1 MHRFSTNDA
10 LHRGWGIAET
20 ANRDSFI
27 TGDVRLSRVLWPN
40 RRGKVSVEM
49 AAEMAD
55 VSLASMYTKGQEKS
69 RIRITQVTAPPT
81 AATIASIDQLLVVL
95 PEKVPASAWRVIP
108 QGNKVQALMR
118 RRAQGHE
125 QGNAPAVRTR
135 INNKRQS
142 LLILGTVAPKGE
154 TFDLLSFAR
163 KMVAAAACEPGG
175 NLGIWVAGFSED
187 DAVRI
192 TSHLTT
198 AALASAFNLAEF
210 KSKPK
215 QQRIRSIRILGRRE
229 RLDLRRIEAEARGNN
244 LARWLTAMPPNKL
257 DAAEYIVFLRELAKE
272 YGWRFKKYGVREL
285 ESMGAGAFLAV
296 AQGNQDQSAG
306 IVRLQ
311 YRPAAATTTPAVSL
325 VGKGIIFDT
334 GGTNLKPFLS
344 MADMH
349 IDMGGSAVA
358 VGALLAMTELEYPH
372 AVDCWM
378 PITENRIGP
387 NAYKSQDVIAAAN
400 GKTIQVVHTDAE
412 GRLALADAL
421 VFACREKPRLII
433 DYATLTGAC
442 INAITRG
449 YSGIFTNRP
458 DWHPLLKKSG
468 RDSGER
474 VWPFPQGK
482 EFLAEL
488 ESDVADIKQCTPD
501 AGGDHILAATFLN
514 EFVDSD
520 IPWIHV
526 DLSASKRKG
535 GLGAIATDITG
546 FGVRLTMD
554 LVLDKQLP
562 EPADTR

>member
-1 MHRFSTNDA
+1 M
-10 LHRGWGIAET
+10 
-20 ANRDSFI
+20 AN
-27 TGDVRLSRVLWPN
+27 
-40 RRGKVSVEM
+40 
-49 AAEMAD
+49 
-55 VSLASMYTKGQEKS
+55 VSLASIFTTEQEKY
-69 RIRITQVTAPPT
+69 RIRIIQATGAP
-81 AATIASIDQLLVVL
+81 AASAMAGIDQLLVVL
-95 PEKVPASAWRVIP
+95 PEKVPSSVWRAIP
-108 QGNKVQALMR
+108 QGNKVQALMKR
-118 RRAQGHE
+118 RVHGSI
-125 QGNAPAVRTR
+125 PALRTR
-135 INNKRQS
+135 LNNKRQTL
-142 LLILGTVAPKGE
+142 LLIGTLSADAE
-154 TFDLLSFAR
+154 AFELLSFGQ

-175 NLGIWVAGFSED
+175 NLGIWVTGFGDGGS
-187 DAVRI
+187 ARVA
-192 TSHLTT
+192 SALTT
-198 AALASAFNLAEF
+198 AALAAGFNLAEF
-210 KSKPK
+210 KSKRTP
-215 QQRIRSIRILGRRE
+215 QRIRSVRLLGLRD

-257 DAAEYIVFLRELAKE
+257 DAREYIDFLRHLAKSC
-272 YGWRFKKYGVREL
+272 GWRFKLYGVREL

-296 AQGNQDQSAG
+296 AQANGDDSAG

-311 YRPAAATTTPAVSL
+311 YRPSAAAELPAVSL

-334 GGTNLKPFLS
+334 GGMNLKPFLA

-358 VGALLAMTELEYPH
+358 VGSLLAMTELAYPH

-378 PITENRIGP
+378 PITENKIGP
-387 NAYKSQDVIAAAN
+387 NAYKSQDVITAAN

-421 VFACREKPRLII
+421 VFACRDRPRLII

-442 INAITRG
+442 ISAITRN
-449 YSGIFTNRP
+449 YSGVFTNRP
-458 DWHPLLKKSG
+458 DWHPVLKKSG

-482 EFLAEL
+482 EFLHEL
-488 ESDVADIKQCTPD
+488 ESEVADIKQCTPD

-514 EFVDSD
+514 EFVDSS

-526 DLSASKRKG
+526 DLSAAKRKG

-562 EPADTR
+562 DSVDTR

>member
-1 MHRFSTNDA
+1 
-10 LHRGWGIAET
+10 
-20 ANRDSFI
+20 
-27 TGDVRLSRVLWPN
+27 
-40 RRGKVSVEM
+40 M
-49 AAEMAD
+49 AAEMEHE
-55 VSLASMYTKGQEKS
+55 SLASMYTKGQEKS
-69 RIRITQVTAPPT
+69 RIKITQVTAVPT
-81 AATIASIDQLLVVL
+81 GAAIASLDQLLVVL
-95 PEKVPASAWRVIP
+95 PEKVPSAAWRNIP

-118 RRAQGHE
+118 RRSP
-125 QGNAPAVRTR
+125 GNAPAVRTR

-142 LLILGTVAPKGE
+142 LLLVGTVAAKGE

-163 KMVAAAACEPGG
+163 KMVAAAASEPGG
-175 NLGIWVAGFSED
+175 NLGILVTGFSD
-187 DAVRI
+187 DHAERI

-210 KSKPK
+210 KTKAKP
-215 QQRIRSIRILGRRE
+215 QRISSIRILGLRDRV
-229 RLDLRRIEAEARGNN
+229 DLSRVEAEARGNN

-257 DAAEYIVFLRELAKE
+257 DAAEYIAFLRKLSKE

-311 YRPAAATTTPAVSL
+311 YRPAAATDTPAVSL

-334 GGTNLKPFLS
+334 GGNNLKPFLS

-358 VGALLAMTELEYPH
+358 AGALLAMTELGYPH

-387 NAYKSQDVIAAAN
+387 GAYKSQDVITAAN
-400 GKTIQVVHTDAE
+400 GKTIEVVHTDAE

-449 YSGIFTNRP
+449 YSGVFTNRP
-458 DWHPLLKKSG
+458 DWHPILKKSG

-482 EFLAEL
+482 EFLDEL
-488 ESDVADIKQCTPD
+488 ESEVADIKQCTPE

-546 FGVRLTMD
+546 FGVSLTMD
-554 LVLDKQLP
+554 LVMDKQLP
-562 EPADTR
+562 DPPDTR

>member
-1 MHRFSTNDA
+1 MHRFPLDDA

-20 ANRDSFI
+20 ANRDWSI
-27 TGDVRLSRVLWPN
+27 TGDLRLSRVLWPN
-40 RRGKVSVEM
+40 RPGKVSVEM
-49 AAEMAD
+49 AAEMEHD
-55 VSLASMYTKGQEKS
+55 SLASMYAKGQGKS
-69 RIRITQVTAPPT
+69 RIKVTQVTWPST
-81 AATIASIDQLLVVL
+81 GAALAGIDQLLAVL
-95 PEKVPASAWRVIP
+95 PEKVPAAAWRSIP
-108 QGNKVQALMR
+108 QGNKVQSLMR
-118 RRAQGHE
+118 RRAQGSV
-125 QGNAPAVRTR
+125 PAARTR

-142 LLILGTVAPKGE
+142 LLLVGTVAANGE
-154 TFDLLSFAR
+154 AFDLLTFAR

-175 NLGIWVAGFSED
+175 NLGILVAGFSDD
-187 DAVRI
+187 DAARVA
-192 TSHLTT
+192 SHLTT
-198 AALASAFNLAEF
+198 AALAASFSLADF
-210 KSKPK
+210 KTKAKP
-215 QQRIRSIRILGRRE
+215 QRIRSIRIFGLRDRVN
-229 RLDLRRIEAEARGNN
+229 LRRVEAEARGNN

-257 DAAEYIVFLRELAKE
+257 DATGYIEFLRKLAKE

-311 YRPAAATTTPAVSL
+311 YRPAAASDTPAVSL

-334 GGTNLKPFLS
+334 GGNNLKPFLS

-387 NAYKSQDVIAAAN
+387 GAYKSQDVITAAN
-400 GKTIQVVHTDAE
+400 GKTIEVVHTDAE
-412 GRLALADAL
+412 GRLVLADAL

-449 YSGIFTNRP
+449 YSGVFTNRS

-482 EFLAEL
+482 EFLGEL
-488 ESDVADIKQCTPD
+488 ESQVADIKQCTPD

-554 LVLDKQLP
+554 LVMDKQLP
-562 EPADTR
+562 DPADTR